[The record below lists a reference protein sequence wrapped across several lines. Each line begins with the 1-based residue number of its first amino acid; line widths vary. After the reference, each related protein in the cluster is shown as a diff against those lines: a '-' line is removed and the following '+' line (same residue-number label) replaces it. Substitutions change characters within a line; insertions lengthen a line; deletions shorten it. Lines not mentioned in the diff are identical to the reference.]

1 MSDYSPSLPYYRHE
15 KYKRLEQKVLEQEK
29 TINELQ
35 QQKEDDRN
43 YFTWEIRKQYIQ
55 IEKLVESIKKVKE
68 TLSNI
73 KSKKT
78 KTP

>member
-1 MSDYSPSLPYYRHE
+1 
-15 KYKRLEQKVLEQEK
+15 LEQEK